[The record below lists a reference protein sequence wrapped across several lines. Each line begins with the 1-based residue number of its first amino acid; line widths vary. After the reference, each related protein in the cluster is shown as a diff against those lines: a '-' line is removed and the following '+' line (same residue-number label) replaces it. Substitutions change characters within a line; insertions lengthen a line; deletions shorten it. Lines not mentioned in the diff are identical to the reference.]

1 MTWITY
7 QGQVTN
13 GQVTLPPAIHLPEK
27 ATVLVTVLA
36 GEIPGEMLTGD
47 AARSQSALLEE
58 ARVWRARLTAA
69 GVHTQ
74 SIETL
79 DEVRT
84 ERLDDLTD
92 LR

>member
-13 GQVTLPPAIHLPEK
+13 GRVTLPPAIRLPEK
-27 ATVLVTVLA
+27 TTVLVTVLA
-36 GEIPGEMLTGD
+36 GEIPGDLQPGTV
-47 AARSQSALLEE
+47 ARTQQAVLDE
-58 ARVWRARLTAA
+58 ARTWRARLTAA
-69 GVHTQ
+69 GVQTQ
-74 SIETL
+74 SVDAL

-84 ERLDDLTD
+84 ERLNDLAD

>member
-13 GQVTLPPAIHLPEK
+13 GRVTLPPAIHLPEK

-36 GEIPGEMLTGD
+36 GEIPGDLRPGD
-47 AARSQSALLEE
+47 VTRSQQVVLDE
-58 ARVWRARLTAA
+58 ARAWRARLMAA
-69 GVHTQ
+69 GVQTQ
-74 SIETL
+74 SVDTL

-84 ERLDDLTD
+84 ERLNDLTD